1 MRHGVYAHDDDF
13 EPMGAPKAAD
23 SNEAVRLGCYFCNDV
38 VAPTDSL
45 SDRTLDQQCT
55 VTRPG
60 LAPIA
65 SGTAVELLTTIL
77 QHPQGGHAPPAAPG
91 ANDGAGEFGDPEHQI
106 RGYLLGFRQHA
117 IVGQASSLCTACS
130 PSVINAYRQHGFD
143 FLLRAFNNTL
153 VSEDAPHCAAEDSAD
168 APADYSYL
176 ETLTGLA
183 ALHRQTDTMLE
194 TIEWSESDDDFEA
207 I

>member
-1 MRHGVYAHDDDF
+1 
-13 EPMGAPKAAD
+13 
-23 SNEAVRLGCYFCNDV
+23 
-38 VAPTDSL
+38 
-45 SDRTLDQQCT
+45 
-55 VTRPG
+55 
-60 LAPIA
+60 
-65 SGTAVELLTTIL
+65 
-77 QHPQGGHAPPAAPG
+77 
-91 ANDGAGEFGDPEHQI
+91 FGDPEHQI